1 MDKLDLEVKTTNTLL
16 NQYAKWMED
25 IFIAWNS
32 NLRNPDFFYDAKYM
46 KDSCI
51 ARFAANIK
59 RALNKAYD
67 RQYKQGSWRSRQ
79 EDDSSRFNN
88 IYGENSRKI
97 TYVRFIN
104 NKRQEMENNLKAE
117 LIRKITLALS

>member
-1 MDKLDLEVKTTNTLL
+1 
-16 NQYAKWMED
+16 MED
-25 IFIAWNS
+25 ISIAWNS
-32 NLRNPDFFYDAKYM
+32 NLRNPDFFYDAKHM

-67 RQYKQGSWRSRQ
+67 RQYRQCSWRSRQ

-97 TYVRFIN
+97 T
-104 NKRQEMENNLKAE
+104 L
-117 LIRKITLALS
+117 